1 MFDPEDPAVFST
13 WDTVEGTQTTT
24 NMMLGIQLFLGVIGG
39 LTLLVGGVGV
49 ANIMYA
55 VVKERTREIGVK
67 MALGARPS
75 WITGPIV
82 LEGLA
87 YTLVGGLLGVLMAV
101 AIIFLLGLIPT
112 DGNAALELMGK
123 PTLSVGIGI
132 ASAAVLGLIG
142 LFSGYFPARRAA
154 NGNGGA
160 GANGVVIQMNDITK
174 VYDTGKIKVEA
185 LKGIDLSVE
194 QGEFV
199 AIVGPSGS
207 GKSTLMN
214 LIGCLDTPTG
224 GEYRLRGE
232 QVSGLGRDQLAD
244 IRNRRIGFV
253 FQNFN
258 LLPQISAFENVEM
271 PLLFGGLSRKRR
283 KERVTELMEKVDL
296 ADRMDHKPTE
306 LSGGQMQRVA
316 IARALAMDPDII
328 LADEPTGNLDTSS
341 GTDILSLFEEL
352 WRQGTTMLIITHD
365 PAMAK
370 RAQRTVEIRDGLV
383 N

>member
-1 MFDPEDPAVFST
+1 MFK
-13 WDTVEGTQTTT
+13 Q
-24 NMMLGIQLFLGVIGG
+24 
-39 LTLLVGGVGV
+39 
-49 ANIMYA
+49 
-55 VVKERTREIGVK
+55 
-67 MALGARPS
+67 
-75 WITGPIV
+75 
-82 LEGLA
+82 
-87 YTLVGGLLGVLMAV
+87 
-101 AIIFLLGLIPT
+101 
-112 DGNAALELMGK
+112 
-123 PTLSVGIGI
+123 
-132 ASAAVLGLIG
+132 
-142 LFSGYFPARRAA
+142 
-154 NGNGGA
+154 NGNGTA
-160 GANGVVIQMNDITK
+160 GANGAVIHMNDITK
-174 VYDTGKIKVEA
+174 IYDTGKIKVEA
-185 LKGIDLSVE
+185 LRGIDLAVK

-224 GEYRLRGE
+224 GDYRLRGE

-271 PLLFGGLSRKRR
+271 PLLFGGVSRKRR
-283 KERVTELMEKVDL
+283 RARVTELMEKVNL
-296 ADRMDHKPTE
+296 ADRMHHKPTE

-341 GTDILSLFEEL
+341 GTDILSLFEDL